1 MIAFNSVMMEI
12 LVILKPINS
21 YGEQINGLVC
31 IYDMDLRHERIN
43 TSHFSDNK
51 QDRSK
56 KMILIIFGQ
65 GLGNPNTLFHTLFSQ
80 TLILIWLTWP
90 SYLKIYEDYKIYVY
104 LEPPKRWLY
113 DIDTHCVYSKHQP
126 YPNWKPKVANMAL
139 SGFKTIF
146 TMKQATLLPKKVSG
160 WCSSTPGRGVISW
173 KTTEFISGISDFCSL
188 TADCGLIHQ
197 KNPVP
202 L

>member
-1 MIAFNSVMMEI
+1 MDWFVYTIWTSVMKELI
-12 LVILKPINS
+12 PAIFRTTNKIVVKN
-21 YGEQINGLVC
+21 
-31 IYDMDLRHERIN
+31 D
-43 TSHFSDNK
+43 FDNI
-51 QDRSK
+51 RE
-56 KMILIIFGQ
+56 

-90 SYLKIYEDYKIYVY
+90 SCLKIYEDYKIYVY